1 MNLIRSTLTGEYAS
15 VGNVHEADA
24 IIGASFGA
32 GEHTP
37 GEVNERL
44 AGFVLDRF
52 DATLPL
58 ILQQEIASAVEDLGG
73 SVDKTIE
80 GDPSSLMGGQL
91 GAWEVLTEA
100 QQYMVE
106 HGLRRPILVTQA
118 FLMGRLTVQAVKLGM
133 DPIIPQGLPTE
144 FDPES
149 IQAWTRNRLLWA
161 TREIPGL
168 AYLKLHGKL

>member
-1 MNLIRSTLTGEYAS
+1 MNLLRSTLTGEYTPI
-15 VGNVHEADA
+15 GNIDEADA

-32 GEHTP
+32 GEHDP

-58 ILQQEIASAVEDLGG
+58 ILQQEIATAVEDLGG
-73 SVDKTIE
+73 HVDKTIE

-91 GAWEVLTEA
+91 GAWEVLTDA
-100 QQYMVE
+100 RQYMAE
-106 HGLRRPILVTQA
+106 NGLKRPILVTQA

-133 DPIIPQGLPTE
+133 DPIVPEGLPTE

-161 TREIPGL
+161 TRELPGL